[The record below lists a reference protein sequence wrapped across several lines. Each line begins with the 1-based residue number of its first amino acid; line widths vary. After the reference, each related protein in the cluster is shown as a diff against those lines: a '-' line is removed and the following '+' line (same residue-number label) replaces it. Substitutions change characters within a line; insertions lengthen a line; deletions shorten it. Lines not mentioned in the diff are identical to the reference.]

1 MDEIAVITHNPKGE
15 WGDVRPTIEH
25 QGYYDWS
32 RKSIG
37 SPKIGQ
43 KVLIYISKGVFRIE
57 YIMQISEIND
67 QTIRLDLI
75 SKIDEEKANLLQFE
89 NLVAHG
95 LKRSTVNYVLNNNQ
109 QLYQYVFNILEGQS
123 MINKEK
129 FDLICACLDRAIEE
143 NGDKLSLETQSGTN
157 INLVKRENGNYK
169 VVFNTEKETYEA
181 ITKEN
186 LYKFLFEGWR
196 GNETLGRED
205 GRITL
210 FEAIHQYIQTHCAL
224 TIPLEKRSL
233 SRLIP
238 LNQILYGPPGTGK
251 TYNTITKALEIIL
264 ENQQNDDIKRLLD
277 KKNYT
282 KIERQ
287 QLKGEFEKYKQ
298 AGQIEFV
305 TFHQSYGYEE
315 FVEGIKAIEPFSEH
329 NPSEQLIY
337 KTMPGIFQQ
346 ICNEAQKVIYK
357 TDNNIEVASEA
368 PVWKISLGGSGD
380 WHEVKKQCFKN
391 GEIRIGWNQVKS
403 LFDDAEFNKLET
415 KTQNTISSFME
426 IMTKGD
432 IVLSL
437 LSATEIDGIG
447 IIDGDYERDE
457 ERNQDYPHRRKVKWL
472 IKDTKINILPYNQ
485 NTRLTQQTV
494 YRLWRIKSAELL
506 STIPQEEYKE
516 EFNNSEKKYIL
527 IIDEINRGNI
537 SKIFGE
543 LITLIEPSKRI
554 GADEAI
560 KLKLPY
566 SNEEF
571 GVPQNLYIIGTMNTA
586 DRSIA
591 LMDTALR
598 RRFHF
603 EEMMPD
609 VETLSDKS
617 IEGIDLKK
625 VLTKINQRVE
635 YLYDRDHT
643 IGHAYFIDVKTQEDL
658 DDVMRNKIF
667 PLLQEYFYDDW
678 EKILMVLGDGF
689 VDQREVKPNIFDDE
703 TNEYFEDKK
712 FIYSIKESFDYT
724 KLQS

>member
-1 MDEIAVITHNPKGE
+1 MEEIAVITHNPKGE

-67 QTIRLDLI
+67 ETIRLDLI
-75 SKIDEEKANLLQFE
+75 TKIDEEKANLLQFE

-109 QLYQYVFNILEGQS
+109 QLYQYVLNILEGQF

-129 FDLICACLDRAIEE
+129 FDLICSCLDRAIHE
-143 NGDKLSLETQSGTN
+143 NGDRLPLKTQRGTS

-169 VVFNTEKETYEA
+169 IIFNTEKETYEA
-181 ITKEN
+181 ITKDN

-196 GNETLGRED
+196 GNETLGKED

-210 FEAIHQYIQTHCAL
+210 FEAIHQYIQSHCDL

-233 SRLIP
+233 LKNIS

-251 TYNTITKALEIIL
+251 TYNTITKALEIIDNDFYQK
-264 ENQQNDDIKRLLD
+264 NQVNRE
-277 KKNYT
+277 T
-282 KIERQ
+282 
-287 QLKGEFEKYKQ
+287 LKAKFEEYRKS
-298 AGQIEFV
+298 GQIEFI

-315 FVEGIKAIEPFSEH
+315 FVEGIKA
-329 NPSEQLIY
+329 
-337 KTMPGIFQQ
+337 KTK
-346 ICNEAQKVIYK
+346 NDNVIYEIEDGLFK
-357 TDNNIEVASEA
+357 KLSNSAKDNYENARLDHTNFEKINEFDIKINKLLESGQEFELRKLQNDEKPTFIIEKLENDRVYLQSSTDNNNQNIIL
-368 PVWKISLGGSGD
+368 KL
-380 WHEVKKQCFKN
+380 HEIKN
-391 GEIRIGWNQVKS
+391 VYFSDE
-403 LFDDAEFNKLET
+403 
-415 KTQNTISSFME
+415 
-426 IMTKGD
+426 
-432 IVLSL
+432 
-437 LSATEIDGIG
+437 
-447 IIDGDYERDE
+447 IIDT
-457 ERNQDYPHRRKVKWL
+457 NK
-472 IKDTKINILPYNQ
+472 
-485 NTRLTQQTV
+485 
-494 YRLWRIKSAELL
+494 KSAELNGYKWGR
-506 STIPQEEYKE
+506 QEDSYLLVIVDALKKLNIQIKE
-516 EFNNSEKKYIL
+516 ISLQEKQKNYVL

-560 KLKLPY
+560 KLRLPY

-571 GVPQNLYIIGTMNTA
+571 GVPQNLYILGTMNTA

-609 VETLSDKS
+609 LEMLSDKT
-617 IEGIDLKK
+617 IEGIELKK
-625 VLTKINQRVE
+625 IFSKINQRVE

-643 IGHAYFIDVKTQEDL
+643 IGHAYFIDVKSKDDL
-658 DDVMRNKIF
+658 DNVMRNKIF

-678 EKILMVLGDGF
+678 EKIRMVLGDGF
-689 VDQREVKPNIFDDE
+689 IDKIEVKSDIFDYKPDE
-703 TNEYFEDKK
+703 YLEDEK

-724 KLQS
+724 KFQS

>member
-1 MDEIAVITHNPKGE
+1 MEEIAVITHNPKGE

-32 RKSIG
+32 KKSIG

-67 QTIRLDLI
+67 ETIRLDLI
-75 SKIDEEKANLLQFE
+75 TKIDEEKANLLQFE

-109 QLYQYVFNILEGQS
+109 QLYQYVLNILEGQS

-129 FDLICACLDRAIEE
+129 FDLICSCLDRAIQE
-143 NGDKLSLETQSGTN
+143 NSDRLPLETQRGTS

-169 VVFNTEKETYEA
+169 IVFNTEKETYEA
-181 ITKEN
+181 ITKDN

-210 FEAIHQYIQTHCAL
+210 FEAIHQYIQSHCDL
-224 TIPLEKRSL
+224 IIPLEKWSL
-233 SRLIP
+233 SKIIP

-251 TYNTITKALEIIL
+251 TYNTIIKALEII
-264 ENQQNDDIKRLLD
+264 DG
-277 KKNYT
+277 T
-282 KIERQ
+282 VPTERQ
-287 QLKGEFEKYKQ
+287 VAKAKFEEYRKS
-298 AGQIEFV
+298 GQIEFV

-315 FVEGIKAIEPFSEH
+315 FVEGIRAIPVGEEGNEDGEEMIYAVRDGIFKRMSKLAQQDNLFFDTNSEFD
-329 NPSEQLIY
+329 EIY
-337 KTMPGIFQQ
+337 KKYVEKLKYFRK
-346 ICNEAQKVIYK
+346 E
-357 TDNNIEVASEA
+357 E
-368 PVWKISLGGSGD
+368 SLELQD
-380 WHEVKKQCFKN
+380 VEVKKLK
-391 GEIRIGWNQVKS
+391 
-403 LFDDAEFNKLET
+403 T
-415 KTQNTISSFME
+415 KTGKEF
-426 IMTKGD
+426 
-432 IVLSL
+432 L
-437 LSATEIDGIG
+437 
-447 IIDGDYERDE
+447 
-457 ERNQDYPHRRKVKWL
+457 
-472 IKDTKINILPYNQ
+472 
-485 NTRLTQQTV
+485 V
-494 YRLWRIKSAELL
+494 YRNSASIVVRANKTAISVSLDLLKRTIIENKAPYYESYVDILLQDITQGKQYKIEAKKVIKN
-506 STIPQEEYKE
+506 
-516 EFNNSEKKYIL
+516 FIL

-560 KLKLPY
+560 KLRLPY

-571 GVPQNLYIIGTMNTA
+571 GVPQNLYILGTMNTA

-609 VETLSDKS
+609 VETLNDKV
-617 IEGIDLKK
+617 IEEIELKK
-625 VLTKINQRVE
+625 ILTKINQRIE

-643 IGHAYFIDVKTQEDL
+643 VGHAYFIDVENKDGL

-689 VDQREVKPNIFDDE
+689 VDKREVKSDIFDYKPDE
-703 TNEYFEDKK
+703 YLEDEK